1 MRLPDW
7 PMRLSNYLSERAKMP
22 FSWGDNDCLSFTAK
36 AVEELTGVD
45 FYKDYSDYHDE
56 ESAAIMLKNNGGAK
70 GIITACLGEG
80 KRSILSAKRGD
91 VVVVKIPDYTA
102 GIVDDTGQR
111 IALVTPKGLMRIPLK
126 RAIMYWSY

>member
-7 PMRLSNYLSERAKMP
+7 PVRLSNYLSERAKMP

-45 FYKDYSDYHDE
+45 FYKDYSDYTDE
-56 ESAAIMLKNNGGAK
+56 ESAAKMLEKNGGAK
-70 GIITACLGEG
+70 GIITACLGRG
-80 KRSILSAKRGD
+80 SYNILSAKRGD
-91 VVVVKIPDYTA
+91 VVVVKLPEYTA

-111 IALVTPKGLMRIPLK
+111 IALVTPNGLMRIPLK